1 VTDGMLR
8 MLRSARRWTDN
19 PETSGVAP
27 RGAGQAT
34 VIRSLVRLGFVEYTG
49 EYGSSEDDDKERP
62 IYAITPAG
70 RSALAASR
78 SR

>member
-1 VTDGMLR
+1 MLS

-27 RGAGQAT
+27 AGAGQAT
-34 VIRSLVRLGFVEYTG
+34 VIRALVRLGFVEYTG
-49 EYGSSEDDDKERP
+49 EYGSSEEDDKERA

-70 RSALAASR
+70 RAALDEAR
-78 SR
+78 P